1 MMMSEYMSIKSQQHM
16 EEEFRRELERRRVMK
31 ERQAEQAE
39 VNKLE
44 RFLSAEARHSGRPG
58 PTIRRRLVSALFQR
72 RVAECDP
79 AHR

>member
-1 MMMSEYMSIKSQQHM
+1 MMMSEYMSIKSQQYI

-31 ERQAEQAE
+31 ERQAELAE
-39 VNKLE
+39 ANKVE
-44 RFLSAEARHSGRPG
+44 RFLSAEARPSGRPG
-58 PTIRRRLVSALFQR
+58 PTVRQRLRSVLFQR